1 MTDFIVRKLAHF
13 SEYVGLCF
21 LVSNAIYQLSKRFIP
36 LYSCALTSFYAISDE
51 FHQIFVDGRSCEIRD
66 WAIDTVGA
74 LAFYIIYI
82 IIKKVDKK
90 KNNIDTQI
98 N

>member
-21 LVSNAIYQLSKRFIP
+21 LASNAIYQSSKRFIP
-36 LYSCALTSFYAISDE
+36 LYSYALTSL
-51 FHQIFVDGRSCEIRD
+51 CEIRD

-74 LAFYIIYI
+74 LAGALAFYIIYI
-82 IIKKVDKK
+82 IIKKVVKK